1 MELPW
6 VLEQVAGG
14 GPVVQHFA
22 ARLAEAPAVALVVLG
37 LDLGLH
43 VVFVGRRRR
52 ELPAREVRLRPVAER
67 RPPLA
72 DRPRNLVEVVAQRL
86 VVLVEP
92 LCFRERVKLLRFRR
106 VQLRSAYLR
115 WG

>member
-1 MELPW
+1 M
-6 VLEQVAGG
+6 AGR

-22 ARLAEAPAVALVVLG
+22 ARLAEAPAVSLVVLR
-37 LDLGLH
+37 LDLRLH
-43 VVFVGRRRR
+43 VVFVGCRRR
-52 ELPAREVRLRPVAER
+52 ELPAREVRLRPVTES

-86 VVLVEP
+86 VILIEP